1 MEVNAMYG
9 ITGEHYAID
18 DVFRFLE
25 LCPAVEARIDI
36 EETGF
41 KLFIGPREYE
51 LRRGCPLCL
60 LSKDRVLDPL
70 DGPQREDL

>member
-41 KLFIGPREYE
+41 KPSSG
-51 LRRGCPLCL
+51 RGSTSYDEVAPMFA
-60 LSKDRVLDPL
+60 
-70 DGPQREDL
+70 Q